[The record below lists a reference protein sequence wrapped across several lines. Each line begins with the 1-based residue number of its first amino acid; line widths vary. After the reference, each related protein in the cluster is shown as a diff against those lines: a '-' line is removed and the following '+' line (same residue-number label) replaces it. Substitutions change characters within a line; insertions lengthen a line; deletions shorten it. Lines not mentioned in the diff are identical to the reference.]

1 MVTQIEKDQSLQGW
15 MTQEP
20 LGVIES
26 SWVMKRTELLK
37 LKVKEL
43 VVEKRVAF
51 ENGEGKNVMKNLD
64 DVEKAHFDVE
74 REYKNFC
81 SDLDRN

>member
-64 DVEKAHFDVE
+64 DVEKAH
-74 REYKNFC
+74 
-81 SDLDRN
+81 